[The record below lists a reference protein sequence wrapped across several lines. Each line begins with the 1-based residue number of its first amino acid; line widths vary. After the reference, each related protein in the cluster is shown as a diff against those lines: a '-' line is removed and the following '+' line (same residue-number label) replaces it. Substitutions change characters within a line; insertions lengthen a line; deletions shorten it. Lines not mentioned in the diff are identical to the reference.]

1 MITRTAAFQTSDE
14 QTHVSLEAA
23 QKHELG
29 LLLKS
34 CGDCIAHVSVLVAH
48 AETVIDILSTTPT
61 SKTRARKANGGSK
74 KRVKTTV
81 QAAGITSPKAAA
93 QNRLLQDGQQ

>member
-1 MITRTAAFQTSDE
+1 MIT
-14 QTHVSLEAA
+14 
-23 QKHELG
+23 
-29 LLLKS
+29 
-34 CGDCIAHVSVLVAH
+34 
-48 AETVIDILSTTPT
+48 TVIDILSTTPT

-74 KRVKTTV
+74 KRGKTTV